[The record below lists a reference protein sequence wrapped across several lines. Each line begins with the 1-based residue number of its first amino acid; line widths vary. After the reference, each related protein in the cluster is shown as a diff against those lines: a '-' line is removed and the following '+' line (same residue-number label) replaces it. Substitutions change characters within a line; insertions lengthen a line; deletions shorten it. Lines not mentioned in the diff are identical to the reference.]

1 MSNRR
6 QLRCPS
12 LREEI
17 CKTLSKVSTRGR
29 DTYSSSTSTS
39 TVVFNS
45 LWPHGLEPAK
55 LLCPWASLGKS
66 TGVGCHALLQG
77 IFPPQGWN
85 RHLLNFLHWQVGSLP
100 LAPPGKHR
108 MWQSPYLN
116 PCSPASVLCIMTQ
129 LGMPFSSVNLKIFL
143 SWALSQDLLSQ
154 GKGVSQ
160 NHLWDTSTRMHLSP
174 GS

>member
-1 MSNRR
+1 MFFPQVKIGAQTPNNILLYHTARMWQCVCARS
-6 QLRCPS
+6 LKPCPTPCNPVDCGLPGS
-12 LREEI
+12 SVHGILP
-17 CKTLSKVSTRGR
+17 SK
-29 DTYSSSTSTS
+29 
-39 TVVFNS
+39 N
-45 LWPHGLEPAK
+45 
-55 LLCPWASLGKS
+55 
-66 TGVGCHALLQG
+66 TGVGCHAFLQG
-77 IFPPQGWN
+77 VFWIQGSN
-85 RHLLNFLHWQVGSLP
+85 PHVLNFLHWQVGSLP

-160 NHLWDTSTRMHLSP
+160 NHLWDTSTRMPLSP